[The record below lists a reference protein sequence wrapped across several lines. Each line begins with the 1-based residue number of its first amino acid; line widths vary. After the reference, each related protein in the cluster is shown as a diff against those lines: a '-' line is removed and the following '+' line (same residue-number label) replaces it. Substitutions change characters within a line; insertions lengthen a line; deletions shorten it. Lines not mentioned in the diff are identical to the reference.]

1 MTHTIKD
8 IKGRV
13 VYDSRGD
20 KTVEVEVNIDGQV
33 GQAAAPSG
41 KSRGAREAEPFPTGG
56 PEAALETL
64 RREIAPKLVGMAVE
78 NYETIDKILAEL
90 DGTWNFSRIGGN
102 TALAISIAT
111 AIAISKVKSL
121 PLYAYLATTT
131 KNEPALP
138 LPLGNVI
145 GGGKHAGPGAPEI
158 QEFLVIPRNPNTIN
172 DAVMANI
179 KVHKIVGRLLEGKI
193 SNYPLGK
200 GDEGAY
206 APPISVE
213 AALEILYNAA
223 KKVEDELNVKMSI
236 GIDVAGTNIYNPHS
250 DKYILTSAGL
260 YLDNEGFLQYLAEL
274 ADKYEIIYIEDP
286 FREDDYESFRNLSRA
301 LPRTYVC
308 GDDLV
313 VTRAELISKAASIG
327 AIRAAIIKP
336 NQVGTLSLT
345 WDAVRTGKDHNL
357 LLIASHRSGETTDHY
372 LPHIAVGFGCKVIK
386 AGIMGGERIA
396 KANELI
402 RLGEQINK
410 VQRLM
415 SS

>member
-1 MTHTIKD
+1 MTNTIRD

-20 KTVEVEVNIDGQV
+20 KTIEVEVNIDGHV

-41 KSRGAREAEPFPTGG
+41 KSRGAREAEPFPRGG
-56 PEAALETL
+56 PEAAITIL
-64 RREIAPKLVGMAVE
+64 RKEINPKLIGIEVD
-78 NYETIDKILAEL
+78 NYDTIDKILADL

-111 AIAISKVKSL
+111 AIAISKAKGL
-121 PLYAYLATTT
+121 PLYAYLASTT
-131 KNEPALP
+131 KSEPAIP

-158 QEFLVIPRNPNTIN
+158 QEFLVIPRNPNTI
-172 DAVMANI
+172 DEAIMANI
-179 KVHKIVGRLLEGKI
+179 KVHKIVGKLLEEKI

-206 APPISVE
+206 APPIGIE
-213 AALEILYNAA
+213 AALDIVYDAA
-223 KKVEDELNVKMSI
+223 KKVEDELKVKMSI
-236 GIDVAGTNIYNPHS
+236 GVDVAGTNIYNPRS
-250 DKYILTSAGL
+250 DKYVLTSAGL
-260 YLDNEGFLQYLAEL
+260 YLDSEGFLQYLAEL

-286 FREDDYESFRNLSRA
+286 FKEDDYESFRNLSRV
-301 LPRTYVC
+301 LPRAYIC

-313 VTRAELISKAASIG
+313 VTRSELISKAVSLG
-327 AIRAAIIKP
+327 AIKAAIIKP

-345 WDAVRTGKDHNL
+345 WDAIKTGKDHGL

-415 SS
+415 NS